1 MYLIV
6 GLGNPENEYAHTRHN
21 MGFDAI
27 NEVAEKNNINIT
39 KSKFK
44 GLYETG
50 IIQGKKVIL
59 LKPQTYMNLSG
70 ESVKEIIDFYHIN
83 PEEIIIIYDDI
94 DTEKGNIRIRKKGG
108 AGSHNGM
115 KSVVECLKTTDFGRI
130 RVGIGQPE
138 FKSDMINYVIGKV
151 PEEEQKILEPYFKS
165 SYGVPPSQEQLM
177 KMLMDEKICNFSL
190 AEANDARKIVGKKQM
205 SRIPELRDKVISRA
219 ANGA

>member
-6 GLGNPENEYAHTRHN
+6 GLGNPEDEYSNTRHN
-21 MGFDAI
+21 MGFWTI
-27 NEVAEKNNINIT
+27 NEIAKHNNIEVN

-44 GLYETG
+44 GLLGTG

-70 ESVKEIIDFYHIN
+70 ESIKEVINFYQIKDEIIV
-83 PEEIIIIYDDI
+83 IYDDI

-115 KSVVECLKTTDFGRI
+115 KSIVENLQSIDFPRI

-138 FKSDMINYVIGKV
+138 YKNDMINYVIGKI
-151 PEEEQKILEPYFKS
+151 PEEEQEILRQ
-165 SYGVPPSQEQLM
+165 G
-177 KMLMDEKICNFSL
+177 
-190 AEANDARKIVGKKQM
+190 AKKASM
-205 SRIPELRDKVISRA
+205 AVEEILK
-219 ANGA
+219 NGIDIAMNKYN